1 MPRPRGAAPMPAAA
15 RNDGSDMHRIRI
27 KICCIQ
33 SADEARLAVAE
44 GADALGLVGTMPSG
58 PGPIDDELIAAIAA
72 RVPPPIA
79 TFLLTSETDPEA
91 IIAHARRCRTNTLQ
105 LVDRVADAAYPRL
118 RRALPGIK
126 LVQVIHV
133 AGEDS
138 VDEAVAA
145 AAHADALLLD
155 SGQPRAAIR
164 VLGGTGRTHD
174 WAVSRR
180 IVEAAPCPVFLAGGL
195 RADNVG
201 AGIATVRPFGVDVC
215 TGVRRADYSLDPDKL
230 EAFVAA
236 VAAAA

>member
-1 MPRPRGAAPMPAAA
+1 
-15 RNDGSDMHRIRI
+15 MHRIRI

-33 SADEARLAVAE
+33 SEEEARLAIAQ

-58 PGPIDDELIAAIAA
+58 PGPIEDELIAAIAA
-72 RVPPPIA
+72 RVPPPVA
-79 TFLLTSETDPEA
+79 TFLLTSETEAEA

-105 LVDRVADAAYPRL
+105 LVDRIANNVYERL
-118 RRALPGIK
+118 RQALPGIK
-126 LVQVIHV
+126 LAQVIHV
-133 AGEDS
+133 GGEDAFA
-138 VDEAVAA
+138 EAVAA

-155 SGQPRAAIR
+155 SGQPHAAIR
-164 VLGGTGRTHD
+164 VLGGTGRVHD

-201 AGIATVRPFGVDVC
+201 PAITQVRPFGVDLC
-215 TGVRRADYSLDPDKL
+215 TGVRRADDYSLDPEKL

-236 VAAAA
+236 VAAAT

>member
-1 MPRPRGAAPMPAAA
+1 MPRT
-15 RNDGSDMHRIRI
+15 RI

-33 SADEARLAVAE
+33 SEAEARLAIAQ

-58 PGPIDDELIAAIAA
+58 PGPIDDALIARVAA

-79 TFLLTSETDPEA
+79 TFLLTSETDPEG

-105 LVDRVADAAYPRL
+105 LVDRVAEQAYPRL
-118 RRALPGIK
+118 RAALPGIK

-133 AGEDS
+133 AGDES
-138 VDEAVAA
+138 VSEALAA

-155 SGQPRAAIR
+155 SGQPHAATK
-164 VLGGTGRTHD
+164 VLGGTGRVHD
-174 WAVSRR
+174 WALSRR
-180 IVEAAPCPVFLAGGL
+180 IVEAVPCPVFLAGGL

-201 AGIATVRPFGVDVC
+201 AAIATVRPFGVDVC
-215 TGVRRADYSLDPDKL
+215 TGVRRRDDYSLDPDKL

-236 VAAAA
+236 VAAASPSA

>member
-1 MPRPRGAAPMPAAA
+1 
-15 RNDGSDMHRIRI
+15 MHRVRI

-33 SADEARLAVAE
+33 SEGEARLAVGQ

-72 RVPPPIA
+72 RVPPPVA
-79 TFLLTSETDPEA
+79 TFLLTSETEADA

-105 LVDRVADAAYPRL
+105 LVDRVAAEVYPRL

-133 AGEDS
+133 AGEKS
-138 VDEAVAA
+138 VDEAIAA

-155 SGQPRAAIR
+155 SGQPHAAIR
-164 VLGGTGRTHD
+164 VLGGTGRVHD

-180 IVEAAPCPVFLAGGL
+180 IVEAASCPVFLAGGL

-201 AGIATVRPFGVDVC
+201 AAIAAVRAFGVDVC
-215 TGVRRADYSLDPDKL
+215 TGVRRADYALDPEKL

-236 VAAAA
+236 VRRTSLSPPAG